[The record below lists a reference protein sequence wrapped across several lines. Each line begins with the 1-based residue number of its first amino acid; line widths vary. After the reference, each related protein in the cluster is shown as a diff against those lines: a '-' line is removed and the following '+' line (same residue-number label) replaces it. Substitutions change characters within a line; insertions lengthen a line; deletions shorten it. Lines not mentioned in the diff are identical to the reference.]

1 MSERLEHL
9 VEEVDRAHAT
19 ATSIEALARS
29 TRDAVSRRI
38 RAKDFLLDCVDRIV
52 DAVAAASEETPTLRG
67 GGPDLH
73 VNERLRYRFK
83 VFFWAPG
90 FESAPHQHNTW
101 GVTGVLHNRS
111 SVVLYRNEGEPDPHG
126 ARLVAERSISAEA
139 GEVGYLLPPCMHS
152 VGNPGESISATFH
165 VFTDS
170 PDEDQRQ
177 NDTVWYPKPGGRS
190 PTKGPRY
197 NALRG
202 CAEILARI
210 DDARSVQL
218 LERIFGL
225 GGPYVKLVCA
235 KAMAAMD
242 PRWGAARRDHLRASL
257 PDALRE
263 TLASAGDLQALA
275 Y

>member
-1 MSERLEHL
+1 MSELGHL

-19 ATSIEALARS
+19 AGSIEELARS
-29 TRDAVSRRI
+29 TRDAVSGRI
-38 RAKDFLLDCVDRIV
+38 RGREFLLDCVERIV
-52 DAVAAASEETPTLRG
+52 DSVAAASEENPTLRG

-73 VNERLRYRFK
+73 VNGPLRYRFK

-111 SVVLYRNEGEPDPHG
+111 SVVLYRNEGESDPLG
-126 ARLVAERSISAEA
+126 ARLVPERKFSAGA
-139 GEVGYLLPPCMHS
+139 GEVGYLLPPCVHS
-152 VGNPGESISATFH
+152 VGNPGDSISATLH

-170 PDEDQRQ
+170 AEEDQRQ
-177 NDTVWYPKPGGRS
+177 NDTVWYPKPGGKS

-202 CAEILARI
+202 CAEILAHI
-210 DDARSVQL
+210 DDARSMLL
-218 LERIFGL
+218 LERIFDL

-235 KAMAAMD
+235 KAMAAID
-242 PRWGAARRDHLRASL
+242 PRSAAARGDHFRASL

-263 TLASAGDLQALA
+263 TLASPTDLRALA